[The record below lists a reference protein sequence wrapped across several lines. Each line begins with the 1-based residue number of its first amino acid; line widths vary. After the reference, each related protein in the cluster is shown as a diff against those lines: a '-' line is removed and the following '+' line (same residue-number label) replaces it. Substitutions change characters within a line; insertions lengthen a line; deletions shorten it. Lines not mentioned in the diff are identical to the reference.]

1 MSAAASGVCRLV
13 VVLAMVLVGGGEA
26 RRRRP
31 CPSLTAADLDA
42 RELLLQYAEWRHW
55 RELVIFVS
63 PTAAAQAEARDGSTA
78 SGDGPSMLASHGHR
92 VLLYF
97 TTVDIWF
104 GAGCWLPSL
113 LSVLHSQQLVTGL
126 QPLGTG
132 PLQLATA
139 LASDQLQFNSYV
151 SWLVLRR
158 AQPNASQPLVER
170 FRYLNLAL
178 DSDVVLAELHTPE
191 TAIRRTSG
199 RNSVSER
206 GEKRARGRCR
216 GGACRHSGGANST
229 RGRRDVA
236 GGLWAA
242 PGRRRGG
249 GGGGTAQRRPTAWA
263 QLLQVYKI
271 RPALNS
277 SLVVVPL
284 GRWDR
289 ANGTAALTSPRA
301 LEARGDLQ
309 GLPLLVGVKNASAAA
324 AEAVGGAGGVK
335 DLKTT
340 SVDDDSDD
348 ARNLIDVMEFVARS
362 LNASY
367 ELVAFPMLGWRNSEG
382 AWLHLLGAVTRGA
395 VDVGLD
401 NVVITKERAR
411 DMFFS
416 FPLVESM
423 KNIYFRRPEGGA
435 LRDIFLAPFS
445 PRLLACVAATG
456 ALLALAAAAATAAG
470 VGAGLADRR
479 WGAGEAF
486 VWSISVLCMQGS
498 TWNPRTASGSLVL
511 MFGLVFAL
519 VMYNA
524 YAAFIT
530 SVLSVRVAS
539 IRGLDDLLQSDFQF
553 GYTLAG
559 QGEMFLRTAND
570 SHLRRLYLRGL
581 VGNTGVHDAAEGLR
595 RAVRGGYAFF
605 VSSRLARRALAFTV
619 ELQRRCD
626 VRELPVEATR
636 SSVALPMSRT
646 SPFRRL
652 LNLSLLRMREAGAL
666 ARAREALLPPLPRC
680 HDESAFNSARL
691 ADVYSAFLLL
701 GSGLMGAAALAVAE
715 FVWKRRRLLRRLRH
729 TLCGDADGDAAEM
742 LRPVAAA
749 VGALPTGSRCPAMA
763 LPRPSV
769 QWLG

>member
-1 MSAAASGVCRLV
+1 MAANFLIVPGAVCRQTMSAAASGVCRLL

-63 PTAAAQAEARDGSTA
+63 PTA
-78 SGDGPSMLASHGHR
+78 
-92 VLLYF
+92 
-97 TTVDIWF
+97 
-104 GAGCWLPSL
+104 GCWLPSL

-139 LASDQLQFNSYV
+139 LASRRHRVGAVLPLPTTSRHLDDLLQQASDQLQFNSYV

-191 TAIRRTSG
+191 TAIRRP
-199 RNSVSER
+199 
-206 GEKRARGRCR
+206 A
-216 GGACRHSGGANST
+216 
-229 RGRRDVA
+229 
-236 GGLWAA
+236 
-242 PGRRRGG
+242 
-249 GGGGTAQRRPTAWA
+249 AWA

-289 ANGTAALTSPRA
+289 ANGTAALASPRA

-335 DLKTT
+335 DLKTA

-581 VGNTGVHDAAEGLR
+581 VGNTGVHDASEGLR

-701 GSGLMGAAALAVAE
+701 GLGLMGAAALAVAE

>member
-1 MSAAASGVCRLV
+1 MSAAASGVCRLLL
-13 VVLAMVLVGGGEA
+13 VLAMVLLGGGEA

-31 CPSLTAADLDA
+31 CPSITAADLDA
-42 RELLLQYAEWRHW
+42 RELLLQYADWRHW
-55 RELVIFVS
+55 TQLVIFAS
-63 PTAAAQAEARDGSTA
+63 PT
-78 SGDGPSMLASHGHR
+78 
-92 VLLYF
+92 
-97 TTVDIWF
+97 
-104 GAGCWLPSL
+104 AGCWLPSL

-139 LASDQLQFNSYV
+139 LASRRHRVGAVLPLATTSRHLDDLLQQASDQLQFNSYV

-170 FRYLNLAL
+170 FRYLSLAL

-191 TAIRRTSG
+191 TATRRSSGRTSASG
-199 RNSVSER
+199 R
-206 GEKRARGRCR
+206 GEQRARGRCR

-249 GGGGTAQRRPTAWA
+249 GGRGTAQRRPAAWA

-309 GLPLLVGVKNASAAA
+309 
-324 AEAVGGAGGVK
+324 EAVGGAGGVK
-335 DLKTT
+335 DLKTA

-456 ALLALAAAAATAAG
+456 TVLALAAAAATAAG

-570 SHLRRLYLRGL
+570 SLLRRLYLRGL
-581 VGNTGVHDAAEGLR
+581 VGNTGVHDSSEGLR

-701 GSGLMGAAALAVAE
+701 GSGLMGAAALTVAE

-742 LRPVAAA
+742 LRPVAPAA
-749 VGALPTGSRCPAMA
+749 GALPTGSRCPAMA